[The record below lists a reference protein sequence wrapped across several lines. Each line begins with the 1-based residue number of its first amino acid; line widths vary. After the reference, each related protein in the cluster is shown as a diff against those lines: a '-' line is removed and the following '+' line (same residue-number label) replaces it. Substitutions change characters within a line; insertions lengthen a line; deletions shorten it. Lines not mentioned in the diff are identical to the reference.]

1 MAPTS
6 APRPWGRAPVGPPG
20 RCRPSALPLPFRG
33 AAAAPLNLPGT
44 QFGKWRAG
52 KMEARRGVAGRGAV
66 VEVHGHY
73 RVTFAKQVSAVT
85 GRGRAGAGAGR
96 KGRGWLPRGPLCG
109 SPTGPSRI
117 LSARL
122 ARGRPAGKRHFHR
135 CDSWAGLPE
144 NGPAPRAAASRFY
157 PILQSTS
164 AAHLRSHS
172 AFRPGFPLQPFLC
185 SDASPLYEPALDDA
199 ALTFRSFRS
208 VRPSVL
214 PCAPPPRRSGTAP
227 EGRRKADITLDECGS
242 RAAPMTLVVA
252 AALIGG
258 LDASRAFGGGARWCR
273 RGVLSVAVSSAA
285 GFPLQSGRRVKCRY
299 PAPRCAALCC
309 ACRGDTPPTLRRNVI
324 ATFTTARAAV
334 LRGLSLQV
342 QVERV
347 FFHIQ
352 AF

>member
-109 SPTGPSRI
+109 SPTGPGRI

-144 NGPAPRAAASRFY
+144 NGPAPRPHGFTQFYNPLPPRTFAPTARFA
-157 PILQSTS
+157 PVF
-164 AAHLRSHS
+164 HS
-172 AFRPGFPLQPFLC
+172 
-185 SDASPLYEPALDDA
+185 S
-199 ALTFRSFRS
+199 RSFARTPRHFTS
-208 VRPSVL
+208 
-214 PCAPPPRRSGTAP
+214 PP
-227 EGRRKADITLDECGS
+227 
-242 RAAPMTLVVA
+242 
-252 AALIGG
+252 
-258 LDASRAFGGGARWCR
+258 
-273 RGVLSVAVSSAA
+273 
-285 GFPLQSGRRVKCRY
+285 
-299 PAPRCAALCC
+299 
-309 ACRGDTPPTLRRNVI
+309 
-324 ATFTTARAAV
+324 
-334 LRGLSLQV
+334 
-342 QVERV
+342 
-347 FFHIQ
+347 
-352 AF
+352 